1 VVRAPSDLQ
10 LAGASVALGIAWL
23 ASLVLA
29 PASPGAIEV
38 VRVLLGAVLAPVL
51 AIVVGVRL
59 VAAPLALT
67 HRLRRALQASATVGV
82 VALALTANSFV
93 AGADDSEAGRPAGLF
108 ASLTTAYIVASV
120 LGFGVAIGIVLFRL
134 FRRRL
139 AVRPSFA
146 VAVPLAAIA
155 APFVAVTLLGPG
167 AVIALSLVVFVY
179 TLLPRLSGAFTLPPA
194 PRPSVPV
201 EPVRDRVILLAAVSL
216 AVTLIVWTCGI
227 SLSIAASGTEAATT
241 SLGLASAAGQL
252 AAIPLF
258 WAVSLVIGFRR
269 PAVARAAR
277 IGSAVSSGIVAL
289 VVVAM
294 VAGYSAGGD
303 AYVPLL
309 LALSA
314 GVGFWAATI
323 VWALWHSWRPAARIA
338 LSVSAALAA
347 AVVYAMFAAL
357 TGGIVLALASGLLA
371 FGGARFLLRQPG
383 TEVAPA

>member
-51 AIVVGVRL
+51 GIVVGVRL
-59 VAAPLALT
+59 VAVPLALT

-120 LGFGVAIGIVLFRL
+120 LGVAIGIVLFRL

-139 AVRPSFA
+139 AVRPSIA

-179 TLLPRLSGAFTLPPA
+179 TLLPRLSGAFALPPA

-201 EPVRDRVILLAAVSL
+201 EPVRDRVILLVAVSL

-227 SLSIAASGTEAATT
+227 SLSIAASGTDAATT

-258 WAVSLVIGFRR
+258 WAVSLVMVFRR
-269 PAVARAAR
+269 PTVARAAR
-277 IGSAVSSGIVAL
+277 LGSAVSSGIVAL

-294 VAGYSAGGD
+294 VAGGD

-309 LALSA
+309 LVLSA

-338 LSVSAALAA
+338 LSVSAAIAA
-347 AVVYAMFAAL
+347 AIVYAMFAAL
-357 TGGIVLALASGLLA
+357 TGGIVIALASGLLA
-371 FGGARFLLRQPG
+371 FGGGRYLLRQPG